1 MHGTFVIL
9 CNGTHRDYYIFTAL
23 KAGDSLMTE
32 AGIEGKHVSWQRDMQ
47 LFSRLAPPM
56 MAMRLCF
63 FQRFVL
69 VLFAPSI
76 P

>member
-1 MHGTFVIL
+1 
-9 CNGTHRDYYIFTAL
+9 
-23 KAGDSLMTE
+23 
-32 AGIEGKHVSWQRDMQ
+32 
-47 LFSRLAPPM
+47 LAPPM

-76 P
+76 PWASLLWQTILHWQPNMTCTMQ